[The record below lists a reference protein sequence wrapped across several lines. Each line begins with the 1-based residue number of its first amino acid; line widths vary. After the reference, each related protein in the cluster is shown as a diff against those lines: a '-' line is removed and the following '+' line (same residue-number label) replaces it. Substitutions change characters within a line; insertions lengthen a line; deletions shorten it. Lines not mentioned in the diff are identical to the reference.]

1 MTAFKYVGGMVGNPD
16 LPAVEWS
23 DEQMQTLKDMGMN
36 FAQLNIAWNGRPGN
50 EPLNLDHMDDEMI
63 KVFQYRV
70 AQLKKF
76 GMKGMPHFGMPRM
89 LMSKHDGNIT
99 PYMTPACILED
110 ETMRNNWAMMEKTD
124 ACLSRDRRFYVLYVR
139 SALPGY
145 AASLAVVPTAQ
156 VFRWTKDCPILS
168 TLLKEKWRKS
178 TRTVFSGGSLG
189 NFRWDRSRRFCIRS
203 NRTISA

>member
-99 PYMTPACILED
+99 PYMTARVH
-110 ETMRNNWAMMEKTD
+110 TRRRNH
-124 ACLSRDRRFYVLYVR
+124 
-139 SALPGY
+139 
-145 AASLAVVPTAQ
+145 AQ
-156 VFRWTKDCPILS
+156 
-168 TLLKEKWRKS
+168 
-178 TRTVFSGGSLG
+178 
-189 NFRWDRSRRFCIRS
+189 
-203 NRTISA
+203 